1 MKKAGKIE
9 EHPETF
15 KSLVKIILLTLYL
28 LYGRYNT
35 CIFFMEDTRM
45 LTPKGRFFSV
55 AFVCF
60 YGTSMYVIF
69 A

>member
-28 LYGRYNT
+28 LFWKTPMIKR
-35 CIFFMEDTRM
+35 CIPY
-45 LTPKGRFFSV
+45 PKMQVFSV